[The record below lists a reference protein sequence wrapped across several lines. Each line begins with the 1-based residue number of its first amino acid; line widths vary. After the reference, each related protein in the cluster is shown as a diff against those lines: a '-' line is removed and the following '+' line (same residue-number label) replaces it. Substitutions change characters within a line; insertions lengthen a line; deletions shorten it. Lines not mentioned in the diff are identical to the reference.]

1 MKKILTLVL
10 ITLSALAASG
20 QGYKPEYGTPLVV
33 LTETN
38 PWSMVIGSDVP
49 TFVLYKKGQI
59 LYKKTISDKIKYFQ
73 VKLGQD
79 EVEATIKKLGITGS
93 LQKLPSNINASGAS
107 DQPTSELILNLN
119 YPKQISVYGSLR
131 YEKSKAR
138 VNTPAP
144 FLKVYDN
151 LINFKDDKAKEWVPD
166 IIEVMLT
173 TYSNSPEKPL
183 KWPTDWP
190 DLKNQ
195 HTIRRSVDLYS
206 VYLDKN
212 DINKLKKLVNSLKD
226 NQAVEVNGRT
236 FSISYRFPFPN
247 IK

>member
-10 ITLSALAASG
+10 ITLYTSIASG
-20 QGYKPEYGTPLVV
+20 QSYKPEYGTPLVV

-38 PWSMVIGSDVP
+38 PWLMVIGSDVP

-59 LYKKTISDKIKYFQ
+59 LYKKKVSNKIKYFQ
-73 VKLGQD
+73 VKLDQD
-79 EVEATIKKLGITGS
+79 EVGAALKKLGITDS
-93 LQKLPSNINASGAS
+93 LQKLPAEINASSAS

-119 YPKQISVYGSLR
+119 STKQISVYGSLR

-138 VNTPAP
+138 ENTPAP

-166 IIEVMLT
+166 IIEVMFT

-183 KWPTDWP
+183 KWPTEWP
-190 DLKNQ
+190 DLKNPHSVQ
-195 HTIRRSVDLYS
+195 RSVDLYS
-206 VYLDKN
+206 IYLDKN

-226 NQAVEVNGRT
+226 NQAVEVNGRK

-247 IK
+247 IR